1 MRLYFI
7 RIEHRM
13 LPCAS
18 QAFLCRE
25 LTGPKYLCFTQL
37 CFITPLPTPETL
49 NLENLLKHTRAFILK
64 IRTTKTQKVLI
75 EPGVRNWTLWICL
88 KIAAKKKSTH
98 LMSTE
103 IQTHS

>member
-7 RIEHRM
+7 RIERRM

-25 LTGPKYLCFTQL
+25 LTGPNICVHS
-37 CFITPLPTPETL
+37 PPSPETL

-75 EPGVRNWTLWICL
+75 EPGVRNRTLWICL